1 MNYKNIFSTIYDTY
15 GFGGEESRSG
25 PGSTLDETEKIREKI
40 KNLIKYKDIKS
51 VVDIPCGDFNWMK
64 EIVDSFEL
72 YHGGDIV
79 PKCIEENTKKYG
91 SDKISFSVID
101 LMGSQIPQCD
111 LLIVRDVIGHYPIE
125 DGKKIVENIL
135 NSNCKYLL
143 STSWYNVIDNQYHKK
158 HINKGA
164 DYGRFYPVNLMSSP
178 FNFPEPEIIIEEDVQ
193 VEDFNKG
200 NRKVLGFW
208 NLEDLRKKEQMKSSV
223 TLVTGIWDIGRGELN
238 EGWSRSFDHYLE
250 KFSQLLSI
258 DCNMIIF
265 GDEELE
271 KFVKKYRKNDNT
283 QFVRRPLTWFK
294 ENTFFEP
301 IQKIRTTPEWS
312 AQSSWLPDSTQAR
325 LEMYN
330 PLVMSKMFLL
340 HDAKILDKFDST
352 HLVWIDGG
360 ITNTVHIGYFTHDM
374 VLSRLKDKLNKFSF
388 ISFPYDGKVEIH
400 GFEYGK
406 MCEYSNSEVNMVCR
420 GGFFGGPK
428 DSISDVNS
436 IYYNLLLETLLSGYM
451 GTEESIF
458 TIISYK
464 HPELA
469 QYFEI
474 ENNGLIGKFFE
485 DAKNDKLESKQT
497 KLVSTPVSS
506 GDFSKTSLY
515 VITFNSPKQFETLI
529 ESMLSYD
536 QDFINKP
543 KKYLLNNST
552 DLSTTDRYLEL
563 CQQHGFEHIK
573 KDNLGITGG
582 RQWIAEHFEESELDY
597 MFFFEDDMFFYTKKD
612 EVCRNGFGRYST
624 NLYQKC
630 LEIVSKENFD
640 FLKLNFSE
648 FFGDN
653 STQWSWYN
661 VPQVFREQHWPNN
674 KKLPKMGLDPNAPR
688 TQFNEIKSHKGVP
701 YASGEIYLCNWPIIL
716 TKKGSYRCYLETK
729 YASPFEQT
737 LMSHNFQ
744 QTVKGNLN
752 PGILLMTPTEHN
764 RFEHYDASLRKEC

>member
-1 MNYKNIFSTIYDTY
+1 
-15 GFGGEESRSG
+15 
-25 PGSTLDETEKIREKI
+25 
-40 KNLIKYKDIKS
+40 
-51 VVDIPCGDFNWMK
+51 
-64 EIVDSFEL
+64 
-72 YHGGDIV
+72 
-79 PKCIEENTKKYG
+79 
-91 SDKISFSVID
+91 
-101 LMGSQIPQCD
+101 
-111 LLIVRDVIGHYPIE
+111 
-125 DGKKIVENIL
+125 
-135 NSNCKYLL
+135 
-143 STSWYNVIDNQYHKK
+143 
-158 HINKGA
+158 
-164 DYGRFYPVNLMSSP
+164 
-178 FNFPEPEIIIEEDVQ
+178 
-193 VEDFNKG
+193 
-200 NRKVLGFW
+200 
-208 NLEDLRKKEQMKSSV
+208 
-223 TLVTGIWDIGRGELN
+223 
-238 EGWSRSFDHYLE
+238 
-250 KFSQLLSI
+250 
-258 DCNMIIF
+258 
-265 GDEELE
+265 
-271 KFVKKYRKNDNT
+271 
-283 QFVRRPLTWFK
+283 
-294 ENTFFEP
+294 
-301 IQKIRTTPEWS
+301 
-312 AQSSWLPDSTQAR
+312 
-325 LEMYN
+325 
-330 PLVMSKMFLL
+330 MFLL

-374 VLSRLKDKLNKFSF
+374 VLSKLKDKLNKFSF

-428 DSISDVNS
+428 DSISNVNS
-436 IYYNLLLETLLSGYM
+436 IYYNLLLETLLNGYM

-458 TIISYK
+458 TIVTYK
-464 HPELA
+464 HPELI

-485 DAKNDKLESKQT
+485 DVKNDKLESKQT
-497 KLVSTPVSS
+497 KLVSIPVSS

-529 ESMLSYD
+529 ESMLLYD

-582 RQWIAEHFEESELDY
+582 RQWIAEHFEESGMDY
-597 MFFFEDDMFFYTKKD
+597 MFFFEDDMFFYTKKGD
-612 EVCRNGFGRYST
+612 VCRNGFNRYSES
-624 NLYQKC
+624 LYQKS
-630 LEIVSKENFD
+630 LEIVGKENFD

-674 KKLPKMGLDPNAPR
+674 KKLPKIGLDPNAPR
-688 TQFNEIKSHKGVP
+688 TQFKEVKSHKGVP
-701 YASGEIYLCNWPIIL
+701 YASGEIYLCNWPILL
-716 TKKGSYRCYLETK
+716 TKKGSHRCYLETK

-737 LMSHNFQ
+737 LMSHNYQ
-744 QTVKGNLN
+744 ETIKGNLN